1 MLRKK
6 NRYDPDRLPLSAN
19 TREGLTGASIDQLK
33 AISIMLCLQDE
44 VYNDMFTV
52 IIEGQKD
59 INIRLDNIMAKLEDH
74 EGRIGKIEEII
85 KQKIA
90 V

>member
-6 NRYDPDRLPLSAN
+6 NRYDPDRLPLSAK